1 MTKFFC
7 IFQKKIVSLQ
17 KKLNIMAA
25 IRTMKKETR
34 TFAKNSNVEAPGRMS
49 KVAEFWKR
57 YPNGI
62 GTIVDHKAV
71 LK

>member
-1 MTKFFC
+1 
-7 IFQKKIVSLQ
+7 
-17 KKLNIMAA
+17 MAA